1 MDFNGFL
8 VLKGGRVVSNKEIQF
23 LRRGFYLNSESEGW
37 IFFVKF
43 VVGIEE
49 VNYRRRKLGKKLAY
63 FSRADRRLAP
73 TLCEKT
79 LI

>member
-63 FSRADRRLAP
+63 FSRADRRLAS
-73 TLCEKT
+73 TVYHVV
-79 LI
+79 